1 MPRHDGTGPRGTGP
15 MSGQGG
21 GQCVVP
27 LNTPEQEL
35 EFLKNQERVL
45 RQQLENVESRMKH
58 LEGLSAE
65 HGQPGEAD

>member
-15 MSGQGG
+15 MSGVGG

-35 EFLKNQERVL
+35 EFLKNQQRAL
-45 RQQLENVESRMKH
+45 RQQLKLTEARILQLES
-58 LEGLSAE
+58 
-65 HGQPGEAD
+65 QPAQDS